1 MLRLVEHLARLGGT
15 QDISE
20 SIAAALELW
29 LATKSEA
36 PPAAADAAGTR
47 GYQWKTLFLPEG
59 TVLRSWSYGEHNYA
73 RVEGDKIMHE
83 GRSVSP
89 NQFARSFARTARN
102 AWFDLSVR
110 RPGDKHFKIACRL
123 RQELAEEE
131 QASARLRIALA
142 EAAPPPAIA
151 QQQAPEPRG
160 VRQDFD
166 PGWDLPERRRFR
178 YRAEDIAY

>member
-1 MLRLVEHLARLGGT
+1 MLRLVEHLAQPGGT

-20 SIAAALELW
+20 SLATALELW
-29 LATKSEA
+29 LAADGET
-36 PPAAADAAGTR
+36 PAAADPAGMR

-73 RVEGDKIMHE
+73 CVEGDKIMHE
-83 GRSVSP
+83 GASVTP

-110 RPGDKHFKIACRL
+110 RPGDKHFKIASRL

-131 QASARLRIALA
+131 KAR
-142 EAAPPPAIA
+142 AITTSHI
-151 QQQAPEPRG
+151 
-160 VRQDFD
+160 D
-166 PGWDLPERRRFR
+166 
-178 YRAEDIAY
+178 